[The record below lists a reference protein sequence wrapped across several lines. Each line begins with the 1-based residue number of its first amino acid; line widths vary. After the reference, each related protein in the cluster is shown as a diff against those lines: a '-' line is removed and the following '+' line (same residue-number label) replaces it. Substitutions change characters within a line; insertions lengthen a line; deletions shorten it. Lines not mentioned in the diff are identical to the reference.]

1 MTSSEILIGM
11 PDDERQLLELVA
23 RSRAGHGPAF
33 GELTR
38 RLWSRLT
45 AWGLRFSGDAD
56 EAEDIAQVVLMRL
69 HDHADAFEGR
79 SRLTSWLFRITRN
92 VAIDRRKRERHR
104 AALLEAQG
112 PLSEAATSAHP
123 SDAFDARAIAEL
135 VTVYAKDLTP
145 RQREIFDL
153 VDLQGITVAEIAAR
167 LGLEQ
172 VTVRV
177 LLSRARKT
185 IRLRILEAHPRLLAE
200 YSE

>member
-1 MTSSEILIGM
+1 MS
-11 PDDERQLLELVA
+11 DDERQLLELVA
-23 RSRAGHGPAF
+23 RTRAGHGSAF
-33 GELTR
+33 GELSR

-45 AWGLRFSGDAD
+45 AWGLRFSGDSD

-104 AALLEAQG
+104 AVLLAAQG
-112 PLSEAATSAHP
+112 PVSEATSAP
-123 SDAFDARAIAEL
+123 QPGDALDARAIAEL
-135 VTVYAKDLTP
+135 VGVYAKELTP
-145 RQREIFDL
+145 RQREVFDL
-153 VDLQGITVAEIAAR
+153 VDLQGMSVAEIAER